1 MKEIVE
7 GDYYQTIDTDKLW
20 LCWDC
25 GVEVRGDKEVD
36 GAFNVKKG
44 NCSCCEDENVI
55 LYKPNN
61 EIFNIKLC

>member
-1 MKEIVE
+1 MSNST
-7 GDYYQTIDTDKLW
+7 QTIDTDKLW

-36 GAFNVKKG
+36 GAYDVKKG
-44 NCSCCEDENVI
+44 NCSCCEDENVS

-61 EIFNIKLC
+61 KVFTNYKPHSK